1 MNVERGREETN
12 NRTQSYFFPYSQF
25 FLFTLQL
32 VSFSSDS
39 FFSSI
44 FDLYDSGV
52 HSAARKSQ
60 ALAML
65 DHLKKLKLCVSQ
77 TQIDRFMRQHKARV
91 IHRRYRMSKVV
102 RVIMGYWDYHEICLQ
117 FLNRC

>member
-52 HSAARKSQ
+52 HSAARKIQ
-60 ALAML
+60 ALGL
-65 DHLKKLKLCVSQ
+65 GDVYK
-77 TQIDRFMRQHKARV
+77 RQH
-91 IHRRYRMSKVV
+91 YGLLGLS
-102 RVIMGYWDYHEICLQ
+102 
-117 FLNRC
+117 